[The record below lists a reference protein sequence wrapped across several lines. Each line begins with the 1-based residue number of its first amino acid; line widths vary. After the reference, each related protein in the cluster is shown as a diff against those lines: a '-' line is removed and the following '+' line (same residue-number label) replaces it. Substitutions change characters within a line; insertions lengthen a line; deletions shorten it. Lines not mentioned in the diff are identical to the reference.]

1 MLKEINIHQAVDACT
16 KEAEVRPVYKLV
28 PITLGD
34 SIRELAS
41 YRLAV
46 EEADEKPQKPQKTQK
61 EPGRKIDHGK
71 IMALH
76 RAKLTPSRIA
86 EEIGCSL
93 QTVINH
99 IKQEEGQ

>member
-1 MLKEINIHQAVDACT
+1 MLKEITLNQAIDACT
-16 KEAEVRPVYKLV
+16 KERAVYKLTPV
-28 PITLGD
+28 TMD
-34 SIRELAS
+34 DTIRELTKA
-41 YRLAV
+41 RFII
-46 EEADEKPQKPQKTQK
+46 EEAKEKPQKTQK

-76 RAKLTPSRIA
+76 KAKCTPSRIA

>member
-1 MLKEINIHQAVDACT
+1 MLKEITLNQAIDACT
-16 KEAEVRPVYKLV
+16 KERAVYKLTPV
-28 PITLGD
+28 TMD
-34 SIRELAS
+34 DTIRELTKA
-41 YRLAV
+41 RFII
-46 EEADEKPQKPQKTQK
+46 EEATEKPQKTQK

-76 RAKLTPSRIA
+76 KAKWTPSRIA

>member
-16 KEAEVRPVYKLV
+16 KEAEARPVYKLV

-34 SIRELAS
+34 SIRELTS

-46 EEADEKPQKPQKTQK
+46 EEANEKPQKAKK
-61 EPGRKIDHGK
+61 EPARKIDHGK

-76 RAKLTPSRIA
+76 RAKWTPSRIA

>member
-1 MLKEINIHQAVDACT
+1 MLKEITLNQAIDACT
-16 KEAEVRPVYKLV
+16 KERAVYKLTPV
-28 PITLGD
+28 TMD
-34 SIRELAS
+34 DTIRELTKA
-41 YRLAV
+41 RFII
-46 EEADEKPQKPQKTQK
+46 EEATEKPQKTQK

-76 RAKLTPSRIA
+76 KAKWTPSRIA

-99 IKQEEGQ
+99 IKQEDGQ

>member
-1 MLKEINIHQAVDACT
+1 MLKEINIHQAIDACT
-16 KEAEVRPVYKLV
+16 KEAEDRPVYKLV
-28 PITLGD
+28 PITPGD
-34 SIRELAS
+34 SIRELTS

-46 EEADEKPQKPQKTQK
+46 EEAAEKPQKAKK
-61 EPGRKIDHGK
+61 EPVRKIDHGK

-76 RAKLTPSRIA
+76 KAKWTPSRIA

>member
-1 MLKEINIHQAVDACT
+1 MLKEITLNQAIDACT
-16 KEAEVRPVYKLV
+16 KERAVYKLTPV
-28 PITLGD
+28 TMD
-34 SIRELAS
+34 DTIRELTKA
-41 YRLAV
+41 RFII
-46 EEADEKPQKPQKTQK
+46 EEATEKPQKAKK

-76 RAKLTPSRIA
+76 KAKWTPSRIA

-93 QTVINH
+93 QAVINH

>member
-1 MLKEINIHQAVDACT
+1 MLKEITLNQAIDACT
-16 KEAEVRPVYKLV
+16 KERAVYKLTPV
-28 PITLGD
+28 TMD
-34 SIRELAS
+34 DTIRELTKA
-41 YRLAV
+41 RFII
-46 EEADEKPQKPQKTQK
+46 EEAAEKPQKTQK

-76 RAKLTPSRIA
+76 KAKWTPSRIA

>member
-1 MLKEINIHQAVDACT
+1 MLKEITLNQAIDACT
-16 KEAEVRPVYKLV
+16 KERAVYKLTPV
-28 PITLGD
+28 TMD
-34 SIRELAS
+34 DTIRELTKA
-41 YRLAV
+41 RFII
-46 EEADEKPQKPQKTQK
+46 EEATEKPQKTQK

-76 RAKLTPSRIA
+76 KAKWTPSRIA

-99 IKQEEGQ
+99 IKQEAGQ

>member
-1 MLKEINIHQAVDACT
+1 MLKEITLNQAIDACT
-16 KEAEVRPVYKLV
+16 KERAVYKLTPV
-28 PITLGD
+28 TMD
-34 SIRELAS
+34 DTIRELTKA
-41 YRLAV
+41 RFII
-46 EEADEKPQKPQKTQK
+46 EEATEKPQKAKK

-76 RAKLTPSRIA
+76 KAKWTPSRIA

-99 IKQEEGQ
+99 IKQEDGQ